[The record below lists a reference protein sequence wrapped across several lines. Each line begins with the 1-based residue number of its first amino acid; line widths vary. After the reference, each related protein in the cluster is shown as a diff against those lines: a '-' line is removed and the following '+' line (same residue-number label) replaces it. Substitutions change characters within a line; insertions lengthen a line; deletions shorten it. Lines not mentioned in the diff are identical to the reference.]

1 MASAAVIA
9 FHNANMADEKRRVA
23 LRIANGTKGSSPQII
38 SYRHSHPSFKGLP
51 HNSTGS
57 RNAPFFV
64 NTNQRGHPFDGIVG
78 GVIKD
83 YRFAREL
90 LDQRARSTNELA
102 ALKEGIPVPPATP
115 SAMLTLSPEDSR
127 VLELNQ
133 LLQTI
138 QDIVE
143 ANALESL
150 GATISSDLKSILRLF
165 VALLPSFS
173 ESDLG
178 DFTQYFEEL
187 VIQLDAA
194 ADNAPTPQSRA
205 AVGQT
210 RTFFT
215 NLLSLIRGFMAT
227 SRRTDTGE
235 VITESNMT
243 KTDREK
249 ASLIRALV
257 RQIFKTDISRLKQAR
272 AEPVPRRVAE
282 VAAAEEGGDDDGLDG
297 DEALDLGAQGGPQ
310 RVVAASLGAPG
321 GGMETGL
328 QAYRRSITNI
338 RSTDY
343 PALTLRQFSR
353 ITQEMISERASRA
366 EIIAALED
374 ANADAAEGQ
383 SARLMTSVREPGA
396 SALAAATSAAA
407 AEEEE
412 EGQAAA
418 AVGPPRG
425 PSQIVLAR
433 AFLADNSAAVQAA
446 MRKNPDYAYRLFFNV
461 MDVPKIPA
469 GRPGAEYIPALTRR
483 FKNYPVEAARDLN
496 DFLMANPLPA

>member
-150 GATISSDLKSILRLF
+150 GTTISSDLKSILRLF

-187 VIQLDAA
+187 IIQLDAA

-215 NLLSLIRGFMAT
+215 NLLALIRGFMAT
-227 SRRTDTGE
+227 PRRTDTGE

-257 RQIFKTDISRLKQAR
+257 RQIFKTDIGRLREAR
-272 AEPVPRRVAE
+272 AERGRVAQ
-282 VAAAEEGGDDDGLDG
+282 VAAEEEGGDDDGLDG
-297 DEALDLGAQGGPQ
+297 DEALAVGAQGGPQ
-310 RVVAASLGAPG
+310 RVVAAALGAPG
-321 GGMETGL
+321 GGM
-328 QAYRRSITNI
+328 
-338 RSTDY
+338 
-343 PALTLRQFSR
+343 
-353 ITQEMISERASRA
+353 
-366 EIIAALED
+366 
-374 ANADAAEGQ
+374 
-383 SARLMTSVREPGA
+383 
-396 SALAAATSAAA
+396 AAAVP
-407 AEEEE
+407 E

-418 AVGPPRG
+418 AVDPRG
-425 PSQIVLAR
+425 PIVAAR
-433 AFLADNSAAVQAA
+433 AFLAENGPALKAA
-446 MRKNPDYAYRLFFNV
+446 MRRDPEFAFLAYSRL
-461 MDVPKIPA
+461 MSQGTLQRGLPGGEYVPTL
-469 GRPGAEYIPALTRR
+469 GAR
-483 FKNYPVEAARDLN
+483 FLRYPVESAIALRRFLGTPQAQAAGL
-496 DFLMANPLPA
+496 AVIA